1 MKLEKLLWILL
12 LAGFFCFVSP
22 AAFASDSDSDTDNN
36 FPTFFS
42 FKYLESDP
50 GPPECIANGRKH
62 VAVKFCTKSDGGGAD
77 DSDDSDSDTDRDG
90 FNKNRCKLCEP
101 GQFEYQYQLKN
112 KAPGCRGTSNTSIGI
127 LTVPVPDAANTVF
140 AVGTVDGRG
149 TIDANAA
156 VVGDSV
162 QFVFD
167 TADGPLAPCTR
178 SEKLIICS
186 SLAPALGKDLISL
199 LALDLPPPPIC
210 ELQTDCV
217 APKIR
222 CDCPDDADT
231 DTDGDSDSDTD
242 LGIGDSD
249 SASDGDSDSN
259 HIMNCLPNGSDSDSN
274 SSSDGASD
282 SDSDSDFDFG
292 ICPAFFD
299 EGDSDSDSDSDSD

>member
-1 MKLEKLLWILL
+1 MRLKNLWLIPAIVLCILGIAS
-12 LAGFFCFVSP
+12 AG
-22 AAFASDSDSDTDNN
+22 FASDSDSDTDNN
-36 FPTFFS
+36 FPSFFS
-42 FKYLESDP
+42 FRYLESDP
-50 GPPECIANGRKH
+50 GPPECITNGRKH
-62 VAVKFCTKSDGGGAD
+62 VAVRFCTKSGGGGVD

-90 FNKNRCKLCEP
+90 FTKNRCKLCEP

-112 KAPGCRGTSNTSIGI
+112 KGPDCRGSSNTSIGI
-127 LTVPVPDAANTVF
+127 LTIPVPDAANNVLG
-140 AVGTVDGRG
+140 VGTVDGRG
-149 TIDANAA
+149 TIDANGS
-156 VVGDSV
+156 VVGDAV

-167 TADGPLAPCTR
+167 TADGPLEPCTR

-186 SLAPALGKDLISL
+186 SLAPALGKDLVSL

-217 APKIR
+217 APKIK

-242 LGIGDSD
+242 NGIEDAD

-259 HIMNCLPNGSDSDSN
+259 HLMNCLPPGADSDSN

-282 SDSDSDFDFG
+282 SDSDSDFDFE

-299 EGDSDSDSDSDSD
+299 ETDSDSDSDSDSD